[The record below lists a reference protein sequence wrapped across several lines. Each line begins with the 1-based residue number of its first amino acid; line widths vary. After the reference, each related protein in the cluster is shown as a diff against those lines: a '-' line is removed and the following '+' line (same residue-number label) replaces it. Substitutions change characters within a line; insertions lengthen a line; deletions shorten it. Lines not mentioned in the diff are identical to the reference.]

1 MNVSQVRR
9 EAIAAMPLRHGP
21 AKERTMQLR
30 SFVSFVAA
38 AAAVVCMGAARAEGL
53 VTRIEQGG
61 SGLSASQAV
70 WPRWQGRLGLALPSP
85 DVDGDGF
92 TASPLWHRAP
102 AASFMGDYY
111 ITGSLLGERR
121 LGGLRATS
129 GLIYGAGT
137 ATLGGLGGYGF
148 TLRGRSSLGVG
159 EAVSASTSTVPYLG
173 LGYTGLSP
181 RGGWGF
187 TADVGLMMLNPA
199 PMARLGRAASS
210 WNTTEDLLRELRLT
224 PLVHV
229 GVSYAF

>member
-1 MNVSQVRR
+1 
-9 EAIAAMPLRHGP
+9 MPLRALH
-21 AKERTMQLR
+21 AFL
-30 SFVSFVAA
+30 
-38 AAAVVCMGAARAEGL
+38 AAAVVAGMPITAGAEGL
-53 VTRIEQGG
+53 AASRGQGG
-61 SGLSASQAV
+61 GGLSASQAD

-85 DVDGDGF
+85 DVDGDG
-92 TASPLWHRAP
+92 AAVAGWQRPP
-102 AASFMGDYY
+102 AASLMGDYY
-111 ITGSLLGERR
+111 ITGSLLGERQ

-137 ATLGGLGGYGF
+137 ATLGGLGGRGV
-148 TLRGRSSLGVG
+148 TLRSRSSLGLG
-159 EAVSASTSTVPYLG
+159 ESASSATNTVPYLG

-210 WNTTEDLLRELRLT
+210 WSTTEDLLRELRLT

>member
-1 MNVSQVRR
+1 
-9 EAIAAMPLRHGP
+9 MPLRALH
-21 AKERTMQLR
+21 ALL
-30 SFVSFVAA
+30 
-38 AAAVVCMGAARAEGL
+38 AAAVVVGAPGTAGAEGL
-53 VTRIEQGG
+53 TMTLDRSG
-61 SGLSASQAV
+61 SGLSAGQAN

-85 DVDGDGF
+85 DADGDGA
-92 TASPLWHRAP
+92 TAAGWQRPP
-102 AASFMGDYY
+102 AASLMGDYY
-111 ITGSLLGERR
+111 ITGSLLGERQ

-137 ATLGGLGGYGF
+137 ATLGGLGGRGF
-148 TLRGRSSLGVG
+148 TLRSRSSLGLG
-159 EAVSASTSTVPYLG
+159 ESASTLTNTVPYLG

-210 WNTTEDLLRELRLT
+210 WSTTEDLLRELRLT